1 MTVYVDEAIHLLRGT
16 RYCHM
21 TADTMEEL
29 HAMARRLNLGMPSF
43 QNKPR
48 HKHYDVT
55 ERKMWKAILLGA
67 HPLGRRE
74 YVSKVQELR
83 RSY

>member
-1 MTVYVDEAIHLLRGT
+1 MTVYIDTSSNNLRGT
-16 RYCHM
+16 SYCHM

-29 HAMARRLNLGMPSF
+29 HAMARQLNLGMPSF

-55 ERKMWKAILLGA
+55 ARKRLKAIALGA
-67 HPLGRRE
+67 VLLSPRE
-74 YVSKVQELR
+74 YAIKVQNLR

>member
-1 MTVYVDEAIHLLRGT
+1 MVYVDEPTSVLRGT
-16 RYCHM
+16 KYCHM

-29 HAMARRLNLGMPSF
+29 HEMARRLNLGMPSF

-55 ERKMWKAILLGA
+55 ERKMWKAILMGA
-67 HPLGRRE
+67 KPLGNRE
-74 YVSKVQELR
+74 YAFKVQELR
-83 RSY
+83 KSY